1 MSKRNKKRPG
11 RESNSQVLERVKRE
25 LAKGNAK
32 TALKDA
38 KVAFRT
44 APTPEMRSLLE
55 AAYAGRVEQL
65 HRQHLL
71 TEAQAVLRDLL
82 DFKPV
87 NPEVCERLPLLQV
100 LVGDKAAD
108 PVAVFAQ
115 QPELLQEL
123 SDQAILD
130 WKASAPDYPDLP
142 RQVTAVRDA
151 LTAIESGDDQRAAE
165 LLQDIPRTSPLS
177 EWKLFARG
185 LSAFYQQD
193 HDRTQAN
200 WQRLA
205 PGRPPSRIARTLQV
219 ATGNISPT
227 DAPDVAGNVKRL
239 EKLLGTGNV
248 YEQIVS
254 LGESW
259 RSGDWR
265 RFLADLRRFR
275 QRHGKT
281 HDATL
286 QRIAELAWRR
296 AVREGY
302 EERFRQLSALLPA
315 PEMDP
320 HWNRVRALLAERSNY
335 GDANAVE
342 DAWKAYAQDMPG
354 LPCLRDDER
363 AIAQGLIY
371 LRLGRKFIEFAEHNA
386 LRMRT
391 PWDDD
396 GENDVE
402 DLRLPAANFLRH
414 SIQVCPRL
422 TDAYRELAKLHEE
435 LEDLDKAASVY
446 GKLLKQVPDDFDAQ
460 LWLARYHLERDEPT
474 QAEAHTE
481 AARRLK
487 PRDPQCVALSWTQQV
502 TTVRHLTKKRKL
514 DEARAAAQQLHDV
527 RPPDIDLF
535 VMDLIAAAIEF
546 KAKNLAAANQF
557 VDAAVSKVEEPTIV
571 WLQMSSL
578 AARFGLAK
586 EVKKEFDQ
594 HYKDA
599 IQMRPT
605 SATAGR
611 LAWFFAGL
619 KSNQI
624 NYTGRA
630 TQERLALDYVKRTA
644 AASWKEQ
651 DLARVSEWLYTLPR
665 QASLLGKLISV
676 ADDRFPDS
684 PRLLFLAGA
693 DEIRC
698 GLFACDLHYAADC
711 FRAAIGNNVGS
722 ALPLSSTQLD
732 FAKESL
738 SRLEEILG
746 QEGRLGA
753 GSEYYDD
760 EDDDY
765 DDDDDYEDDD
775 YEDDDWDDSEDAP
788 IDGGMFGFGSIDIL
802 PPDLDIDAVIAS
814 LPPSL
819 LGQMKKAAAMTGTS
833 VKEII
838 MGTISHGIAEELKK
852 QSPPRRGG
860 KRTPTTNQTLFG
872 FDDDE

>member
-1 MSKRNKKRPG
+1 MAKRNKKRPG
-11 RESNSQVLERVKRE
+11 RESNPQVQERIKRE

-44 APTPEMRSLLE
+44 DPTPETRTLLE
-55 AAYAGRVEQL
+55 VAYAGRVEQL

-87 NPEVCERLPLLQV
+87 SPDVCQQLPLLQV

-108 PVAVFAQ
+108 PVALFAQ

-142 RQVTAVRDA
+142 RQVAIVRDA
-151 LTAIESGDDQRAAE
+151 LTAIESGDDQLAAE

-193 HDRTQAN
+193 HDRTRAN

-205 PGRPPSRIARTLQV
+205 PGRPPYRIARTLQV
-219 ATGNISPT
+219 ATGDIPPT

-239 EKLLGTGNV
+239 EKLLGTGDV

-254 LGESW
+254 LGGSW

-281 HDATL
+281 HAATL
-286 QRIAELAWRR
+286 QQVAELAWRR

-302 EERFRQLSALLPA
+302 YERFRQLSALLPA

-320 HWNRVRALLAERSNY
+320 HWHRVRALFAERSDH

-342 DAWKAYAQDMPG
+342 VAWKAYAQDMPG

-396 GENDVE
+396 GENEVE
-402 DLRLPAANFLRH
+402 DLRQPAANFLRH

-435 LEDLDKAASVY
+435 LEELDKAASVY
-446 GKLLKQVPDDFDAQ
+446 EKLLKQMPDDFDAR

-481 AARRLK
+481 VARRLK
-487 PRDPQCVALSWTQQV
+487 PRDPQCLALGWTQQV
-502 TTVRHLTKKRKL
+502 TSIRCLTKKRKL
-514 DEARAAAQQLHDV
+514 DEARIELQNLHKV
-527 RPPDIDLF
+527 RSPETELF
-535 VMDLIAAAIEF
+535 VLDLIAAAIEF
-546 KAKNLAAANQF
+546 KAKNTETANQF
-557 VDAAVSKVEEPTIV
+557 VDLAVSRLEEPTAV
-571 WLQMSSL
+571 WLQMSSI
-578 AARFGLAK
+578 AARYSLSK

-594 HYKDA
+594 HFKDA

-605 SATAGR
+605 SRTAGL
-611 LAWFFAGL
+611 LAQYFASL
-619 KSNQI
+619 KVNQI

-630 TQERLALDYVKRTA
+630 TQERLAIAYVARAKNVR
-644 AASWKEQ
+644 WEER
-651 DLARVSEWLYTLPR
+651 DLALVCEWLYMLPR
-665 QASLLGKLISV
+665 QAAILGDMTSV
-676 ADDRFPDS
+676 GCELFPTS
-684 PRLLFLAGA
+684 PRLSFVAGA
-693 DEIRC
+693 DEVRHGPYYC
-698 GLFACDLHYAADC
+698 DVEFAAEC
-711 FRAAIGNNVGS
+711 FRAAIEDS
-722 ALPLSSTQLD
+722 EQAALPLSPDQLM
-732 FAKESL
+732 FARESL

-746 QEGRLGA
+746 HEGRFGA
-753 GSEYYDD
+753 DSEFDD
-760 EDDDY
+760 EEEDDDY
-765 DDDDDYEDDD
+765 YDDDDEYDDHD
-775 YEDDDWDDSEDAP
+775 PS
-788 IDGGMFGFGSIDIL
+788 SLL
-802 PPDLDIDAVIAS
+802 PPDIGIEELIKTA
-814 LPPSL
+814 PPSIIAAL
-819 LGQMKKAAAMTGTS
+819 KEMATRNGMTIEEVVAKAFR
-833 VKEII
+833 
-838 MGTISHGIAEELKK
+838 LK
-852 QSPPRRGG
+852 SPSEQTPKAPPKPRRRGHAPQG
-860 KRTPTTNQTLFG
+860 NQTQFA
-872 FDDDE
+872 FDDG